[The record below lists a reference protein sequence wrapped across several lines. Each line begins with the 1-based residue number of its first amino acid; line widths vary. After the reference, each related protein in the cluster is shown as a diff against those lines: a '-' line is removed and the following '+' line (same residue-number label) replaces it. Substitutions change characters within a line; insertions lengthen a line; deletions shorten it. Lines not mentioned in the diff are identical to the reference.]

1 MPLGFA
7 KATNHSESNYTCLHS
22 IQLRFFLVLHFVF
35 PAAGTLKKVIIILDP
50 NRVMGSYFFPQGKK
64 RREKQHN
71 FLYKQTAYVW
81 INLGNKLQGVSLTLN
96 MRTTGHLR
104 TLCSDAGPKK
114 CFLGD
119 VLLFGTQASLTDVLD
134 GTSITDMCIL
144 LMWAFRLPSFLNTQ
158 LQSMHGNSGTPL
170 VCKRTQTHKAPYS

>member
-1 MPLGFA
+1 
-7 KATNHSESNYTCLHS
+7 
-22 IQLRFFLVLHFVF
+22 
-35 PAAGTLKKVIIILDP
+35 
-50 NRVMGSYFFPQGKK
+50 MGSYFFPQGKK

-71 FLYKQTAYVW
+71 FLKYKQTAYVW
-81 INLGNKLQGVSLTLN
+81 TNLGNKLQGVSLTLN

-114 CFLGD
+114 CFLAD
-119 VLLFGTQASLTDVLD
+119 VLLFGTQASLTEVLD

-170 VCKRTQTHKAPYS
+170 VCKRTQTHKAHYS